1 MSKPAIFS
9 QFNHIY
15 VIHFTYV
22 QIFQFTCQISILCS
36 KYQKQIFALILTCLL
51 RLKDELQC
59 NPLQSTLFLRC
70 VCKAFYLLSD
80 YICTL
85 CSKYPEHF
93 FCLYT
98 NLSTPVRRL
107 TPMQS
112 SPKYRAEGPGSGNI
126 TREITMQNYAK
137 LRCRV
142 TFLGQG

>member
-1 MSKPAIFS
+1 M
-9 QFNHIY
+9 
-15 VIHFTYV
+15 
-22 QIFQFTCQISILCS
+22 
-36 KYQKQIFALILTCLL
+36 
-51 RLKDELQC
+51 
-59 NPLQSTLFLRC
+59 
-70 VCKAFYLLSD
+70 CKAFYLLSD

-142 TFLGQG
+142 TSLVKDNIKHYIFPSVNILIDHIFHSENHFQYSVPGIKKRLNGDDFFLFFMLKMSINMSKWHIVTG